1 MSHLGVGRLRRR
13 LRDGGAD
20 GGGDGARVIFVYFLS
35 CTFVMVVYWAG
46 ALI

>member
-13 LRDGGAD
+13 MIGGGAD
-20 GGGDGARVIFVYFLS
+20 GGGGGARVILYFCT
-35 CTFVMVVYWAG
+35 CTFDMVVYWAG